1 MTTVGISLHISTGP
15 EIWRIP
21 FGFQLVPAGIMA
33 VGLLTVKESPRW
45 LASKGH
51 NALAAKNLA
60 YLRRLT
66 VDHPIIRE
74 EMAEI
79 EAAIKEEQN
88 ARNGLGLREAFFGKG
103 NFIRFVIAIAIFI
116 LQQWSGQNSVNYY
129 APQIFQSVSSV
140 DGRSLAVCPD
150 SASVVDWLH
159 GYLEL
164 AACVRNLRHC
174 QARRHHDL
182 RVLPRGYSRA

>member
-1 MTTVGISLHISTGP
+1 MSHFALLQTNNITNPFSVGISLHISSGP

-33 VGLLTVKESPRW
+33 LGLLTVKESPRW

-51 NALAAKNLA
+51 DAQAAKNLA

-79 EAAIKEEQN
+79 EAAIKEERE

-103 NFIRFVIAIAIFI
+103 NLIRFVIAIVIFI
-116 LQQWSGQNSVNYY
+116 LQQWGGQNSVNYY
-129 APQIFQSVSSV
+129 APQIFQSVSPC
-140 DGRSLAVCPD
+140 A
-150 SASVVDWLH
+150 
-159 GYLEL
+159 
-164 AACVRNLRHC
+164 
-174 QARRHHDL
+174 
-182 RVLPRGYSRA
+182 LP